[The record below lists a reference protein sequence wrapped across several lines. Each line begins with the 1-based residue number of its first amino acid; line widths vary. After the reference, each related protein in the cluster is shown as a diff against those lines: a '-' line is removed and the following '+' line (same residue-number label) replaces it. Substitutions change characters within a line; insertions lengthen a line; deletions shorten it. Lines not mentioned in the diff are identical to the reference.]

1 MQRVD
6 SLEKTLMLGGIGGRR
21 RRGRPWMRWLDGTTH
36 SVGMGLGRL
45 QEFLMDREA
54 WRAVIHGVAKSQFT
68 TERLNWTE
76 LRIALISSYKNVSVD
91 CLSHVN
97 CELPD
102 IQAGFGKGRGTRDQI
117 ANICWIIEKARQFQK
132 NIYFCFIDYA
142 KAFDCGSQQTTL
154 PAFWDIC
161 MQVRKQQSEMDM
173 PQQTGSKLGKGYMRL
188 YSVTLFISLIC
199 RVHHVKCWVG
209 WSTSWNQDC
218 Q

>member
-1 MQRVD
+1 MWRVD
-6 SLEKTLMLGGIGGRR
+6 SLGKTLMLGKIEGRR
-21 RRGRPWMRWLDGTTH
+21 RRGRQRMRWLDGITD
-36 SVGMGLGRL
+36 SMNMGLGGLREL
-45 QEFLMDREA
+45 VMDREA
-54 WRAVIHGVAKSQFT
+54 WRMAVHGVAKSQFT

-173 PQQTGSKLGKGYMRL
+173 PQQTGSKLGKGYIRL